1 MANVVANTP
10 SARVPGFGL
19 YHDEWG
25 QLVLI
30 DAEGR
35 RHLGVTPVRMFPFS
49 DPNRWLSITDATG
62 REIVCVE
69 DLSDLSPP
77 IREVLQT
84 DLSRR
89 EFVPV
94 IHRIVRVSSI
104 LEPCEWLVETD
115 RGRTT
120 FVLKSEDD
128 VRRLGPNQA
137 LVLDSVGVRYLIAD
151 IKSLDAPSRRVLE
164 RYV

>member
-1 MANVVANTP
+1 MANVIANKP
-10 SARVPGFGL
+10 SAGIPGFGL

-30 DAEGR
+30 DAEGI
-35 RHLGVTPVRMFPFS
+35 RHVGVTPVRAFPFS
-49 DPNRWLSITDATG
+49 AADLWFSITDASG
-62 REIVCVE
+62 RELVCIE
-69 DLSDLSPP
+69 DPSCLSPAV
-77 IREVLQT
+77 REVLKG
-84 DLSRR
+84 DLARR

-94 IHRIVRVSSI
+94 IHRIIRVSSI
-104 LEPCEWLVETD
+104 LEPCEWLVDTD

-120 FVLKSEDD
+120 FVLRAEDD

-137 LVLDSVGVRYLIAD
+137 LILDSSGVRYLIPD
-151 IKSLDAPSRRVLE
+151 IKSLDTASRRVLE

>member
-1 MANVVANTP
+1 MANVIANAP
-10 SARVPGFGL
+10 SARIPAFGL

-30 DAEGR
+30 DADGV
-35 RHLGVTPVRMFPFS
+35 RHVGIIPQRMFPFS
-49 DPNRWLSITDATG
+49 DPDKWLSLLDPRG
-62 REIVCVE
+62 HEIVCIE
-69 DLSDLSPP
+69 NMSELSPAAL
-77 IREVLQT
+77 EVLQI

-94 IHRIVRVSSI
+94 ITRIIRVSSI
-104 LEPCEWLVETD
+104 LEPCDWVVETD
-115 RGRTT
+115 RGRTQ
-120 FVLKSEDD
+120 FVLKAEED

-137 LVLDSVGVRYLIAD
+137 LVVDASGIRYLIRD
-151 IKSLDAPSRRVLE
+151 FEKMDAASQTVLE

>member
-30 DAEGR
+30 DAEGM

-94 IHRIVRVSSI
+94 IHQIVRVSSI
-104 LEPCEWLVETD
+104 
-115 RGRTT
+115 
-120 FVLKSEDD
+120 
-128 VRRLGPNQA
+128 
-137 LVLDSVGVRYLIAD
+137 
-151 IKSLDAPSRRVLE
+151 
-164 RYV
+164 

>member
-1 MANVVANTP
+1 MAIIANPP
-10 SARVPGFGL
+10 SADIPAFGL

-30 DAEGR
+30 DAEGI
-35 RHLGVTPVRMFPFS
+35 RHVGVNPVRVFPFS
-49 DPNRWLSITDATG
+49 DPEHWLSITDAGG
-62 REIVCVE
+62 REIVCIE
-69 DLSDLSPP
+69 NPAELSSA
-77 IREVLQT
+77 IREVLRS
-84 DLSRR
+84 DLLHR

-94 IHRIVRVSSI
+94 IRRIVHVSSI

-115 RGRTT
+115 RGRTA
-120 FVLKSEDD
+120 FVLKAEDD

-137 LVLDSVGVRYLIAD
+137 LILDSAGVRYLVD
-151 IKSLDAPSRRVLE
+151 NIKGLDAASQRVLE

>member
-1 MANVVANTP
+1 MANVIANAP
-10 SARVPGFGL
+10 SARIPGFGL

-30 DAEGR
+30 DADGA
-35 RHLGVTPVRMFPFS
+35 RHVGVTPVRMFPFS
-49 DPNRWLSITDATG
+49 DPQHWLSITDSSG
-62 REIVCVE
+62 REIVCIE
-69 DLSDLSPP
+69 DVADLSPQ
-77 IREVLQT
+77 IREVLQV
-84 DLSRR
+84 DLSQR

-94 IHRIVRVSSI
+94 IQRIIRVSSI

-115 RGRTT
+115 RGRTS
-120 FVLKSEDD
+120 FVLKIEDD

-137 LVLDSVGVRYLIAD
+137 LVLDSAGVRYLIAD
-151 IKSLDAPSRRVLE
+151 IKSLDGPSRRVLE

>member
-1 MANVVANTP
+1 MASVSANP
-10 SARVPGFGL
+10 RCAGIPGFGL

-30 DAEGR
+30 DAEGAR
-35 RHLGVTPVRMFPFS
+35 RVGVTPVRMFPFS
-49 DPNRWLSITDATG
+49 DPERWLSITDGSG
-62 REIVCVE
+62 REIVCIENLDSLAPEV
-69 DLSDLSPP
+69 
-77 IREVLQT
+77 REVLHT
-84 DLSRR
+84 DLARR

-94 IHRIVRVSSI
+94 IRRIVWVSSI
-104 LEPCEWLVETD
+104 LEPCEWQVETS
-115 RGRTT
+115 RGSTT

-137 LVLDSVGVRYLIAD
+137 LVLDSAGVRYLIAD
-151 IKSLDAPSRRVLE
+151 IRNLDAPSRRVLE

>member
-1 MANVVANTP
+1 MANVIANAP
-10 SARVPGFGL
+10 SARVPAFGL
-19 YHDEWG
+19 YHDQWG

-30 DAEGR
+30 DADGA
-35 RHLGVTPVRMFPFS
+35 RHVGVTPIRMFPFS
-49 DPNRWLSITDATG
+49 DPGHWLSITDSSG

-69 DLSDLSPP
+69 DLSELSPQ
-77 IREVLQT
+77 IREVLQV

-94 IHRIVRVSSI
+94 IKRIVRVSSI

-115 RGRTT
+115 RGPTT
-120 FVLKSEDD
+120 FVLKAEDD

-137 LVLDSVGVRYLIAD
+137 LVLDSAGVRYLIAEMD
-151 IKSLDAPSRRVLE
+151 RLDAASQRVLE

>member
-1 MANVVANTP
+1 MANVIANSP

-30 DAEGR
+30 DAEGE
-35 RHLGVTPVRMFPFS
+35 RHVGVTPVRMFPFS
-49 DPNRWLSITDATG
+49 DPGHWLSITDASG
-62 REIVCVE
+62 REIVCIE
-69 DLSDLSPP
+69 DLADLSPQ

-94 IHRIVRVSSI
+94 IQRIVRVSSI

-115 RGRTT
+115 RGRTS
-120 FVLKSEDD
+120 FVLKAEDD

-137 LVLDSVGVRYLIAD
+137 LILDSAGVRYLIAD
-151 IKSLDAPSRRVLE
+151 IKGLDAPSRRVLE

>member
-1 MANVVANTP
+1 MANVIANTP

-30 DAEGR
+30 DAEGA

-49 DPNRWLSITDATG
+49 DPDHWLSITDASG
-62 REIVCVE
+62 REIVCIE
-69 DLSDLSPP
+69 DLADLSPQ

-94 IHRIVRVSSI
+94 IRRIVHVSSI
-104 LEPCEWLVETD
+104 LEPCEWVVDTD
-115 RGRTT
+115 RGRTL
-120 FVLKSEDD
+120 FVLKTEDD

-137 LVLDSVGVRYLIAD
+137 LILDSAGVRYLISD
-151 IKSLDAPSRRVLE
+151 IKGLDAPSRRVLE

>member
-1 MANVVANTP
+1 MANVIANKP
-10 SARVPGFGL
+10 SAGVPGFGL

-30 DAEGR
+30 DADGV
-35 RHLGVTPVRMFPFS
+35 RHVGVTPVRVFPFS
-49 DPNRWLSITDATG
+49 APDQWLSITSVSG
-62 REIVCVE
+62 REIVCIE
-69 DLSDLSPP
+69 DPSCLSPAV
-77 IREVLQT
+77 REVLEA

-94 IHRIVRVSSI
+94 IQRIIRVSSI
-104 LEPCEWLVETD
+104 LEPCEWLVDTN

-137 LVLDSVGVRYLIAD
+137 LILDSSGVRYLIAD
-151 IKSLDAPSRRVLE
+151 IKGLDAASRRVLE

>member
-1 MANVVANTP
+1 MANVIANKP
-10 SARVPGFGL
+10 SAGVPGFGL

-30 DAEGR
+30 DAEGI
-35 RHLGVTPVRMFPFS
+35 RHVGVTPVHMFPFS
-49 DPNRWLSITDATG
+49 APDQWLSITDASG

-69 DLSDLSPP
+69 NPGELSPGV
-77 IREVLQT
+77 REVLEA
-84 DLSRR
+84 DLARR

-94 IHRIVRVSSI
+94 IHRIIRVSSI

-120 FVLKSEDD
+120 FVLKAEDD

-137 LVLDSVGVRYLIAD
+137 LILDSSGVRYLIAD
-151 IKSLDAPSRRVLE
+151 IESLNAASRRVLE